1 MDSDSTV
8 IPNELDV
15 PTYLKGFTEGLSPRC
30 STTKSPRSL
39 SYEDSLTR
47 EWNFITCKKGV
58 KLTLIK
64 CIISWKPEVSFDPD
78 QCNSVSPLLYLDP
91 SHLTCIQPDPTQANT
106 SAFTDTW

>member
-1 MDSDSTV
+1 MSTEMMDSNSTV
-8 IPNELDV
+8 IPTELDV
-15 PTYLKGFTEGLSPRC
+15 PTYIKGFTEGLSPRC

-64 CIISWKPEVSFDPD
+64 
-78 QCNSVSPLLYLDP
+78 
-91 SHLTCIQPDPTQANT
+91 
-106 SAFTDTW
+106 

>member
-1 MDSDSTV
+1 MPTGTMDSDSTV

-64 CIISWKPEVSFDPD
+64 CIIS
-78 QCNSVSPLLYLDP
+78 
-91 SHLTCIQPDPTQANT
+91 
-106 SAFTDTW
+106 

>member
-1 MDSDSTV
+1 MSTGMIDSNSTV
-8 IPNELDV
+8 ISNELDV

-39 SYEDSLTR
+39 SYEESLTR

-64 CIISWKPEVSFDPD
+64 CIIS
-78 QCNSVSPLLYLDP
+78 
-91 SHLTCIQPDPTQANT
+91 
-106 SAFTDTW
+106 

>member
-1 MDSDSTV
+1 MIDSDFTV
-8 IPNELDV
+8 ISNELDF

-39 SYEDSLTR
+39 SYADSLTR

-64 CIISWKPEVSFDPD
+64 CIIS
-78 QCNSVSPLLYLDP
+78 
-91 SHLTCIQPDPTQANT
+91 
-106 SAFTDTW
+106 